1 MANMKDTNQPI
12 TVTTALDP
20 ASGTTIP
27 TSGGTLSVRPY
38 RSSSTSK
45 LKALVTFTPRASG
58 LDRSNVKAASD
69 EFRGFY
75 SLFWIGLALLFVR
88 TSYDSWETN
97 RTILSGTFGRL
108 ITTDVLVLALS
119 DAIMVGSMFV
129 CVPFVKGLVNGW
141 YGYYWVGA
149 ALQHAWQC
157 VFLGMAIWWGFHR
170 QWYWVQSGFLVL
182 RKSRNSIGY
191 LQPYSVL
198 IASHSLEFECADA
211 LSSMMKMHSY
221 CAHNGMLSDI
231 HRVLRKEERRLSDLL
246 ARQSDGGESIRR
258 EAESRRLESIEKEKE
273 ELKSGLDTPGGIAGL
288 AGLAHGAST
297 PMVPV
302 GTPSIPAESTAMSTG
317 YLSHAD
323 VLKLRLGGK
332 GRMHSNASTLSE
344 TTTVDE
350 SASALGEEKTKATA
364 AAVTRSRAASV
375 ASQIPLGTSLE
386 PTHMGISSSNRMKHA
401 LSWSSDSL
409 VSTLASNI
417 DAMRAELT
425 SQGSDDATT
434 AGIEAS
440 GEGKTI
446 VWPENVGWKEYWLFM
461 CMPTLCYQLSYPR
474 TTT

>member
-1 MANMKDTNQPI
+1 MANLKDPNQPV

-20 ASGTTIP
+20 TSGTTIP

-108 ITTDVLVLALS
+108 ISTDVLVLALS

-182 RKSRNSIGY
+182 RKSRI
-191 LQPYSVL
+191 PK
-198 IASHSLEFECADA
+198 ISLLF
-211 LSSMMKMHSY
+211 
-221 CAHNGMLSDI
+221 
-231 HRVLRKEERRLSDLL
+231 
-246 ARQSDGGESIRR
+246 
-258 EAESRRLESIEKEKE
+258 
-273 ELKSGLDTPGGIAGL
+273 
-288 AGLAHGAST
+288 
-297 PMVPV
+297 
-302 GTPSIPAESTAMSTG
+302 
-317 YLSHAD
+317 
-323 VLKLRLGGK
+323 
-332 GRMHSNASTLSE
+332 HSN
-344 TTTVDE
+344 
-350 SASALGEEKTKATA
+350 
-364 AAVTRSRAASV
+364 VT
-375 ASQIPLGTSLE
+375 
-386 PTHMGISSSNRMKHA
+386 
-401 LSWSSDSL
+401 D
-409 VSTLASNI
+409 
-417 DAMRAELT
+417 
-425 SQGSDDATT
+425 
-434 AGIEAS
+434 
-440 GEGKTI
+440 
-446 VWPENVGWKEYWLFM
+446 
-461 CMPTLCYQLSYPR
+461 
-474 TTT
+474 